1 MTADRATVVA
11 HQIIALVVQH
21 ICGDGTALRQQI
33 TDYLRDEF
41 KDAAQQARNETRND
55 D

>member
-11 HQIIALVVQH
+11 RAIVTLVVQH
-21 ICGDGTALRQQI
+21 IRDDGIALHQQI